1 MRRLSVIG
9 VFYFALSAAFAA
21 PIFAVPNGTGW
32 QDWDVHLFLHGAVLQ
47 NLVEYGQ
54 LPFWNPWYCGG
65 NVLLQNPQVALLSP
79 AYPLAAVVSLPL
91 AMKINIVLHYWF
103 GLAGMHA
110 LLTRIFG
117 LRFLPGVVF
126 LASAFT
132 LSGSMALH
140 LAIGHANFL
149 PAFYLPLLLY
159 FFCLA
164 LESGAVKHALL
175 GGATLALMV
184 FNGGLHLVPMAA
196 VVVGLLGLVSSIVRR
211 DWCPFGRA
219 LIVGIAGT
227 LFAAPRIVPML
238 WFVTS
243 PQFVD
248 ARIVARPD
256 SMTTEMLTRSL
267 IDPYQHRGLKFDGQ
281 IYAWIEYGNYVGLPL
296 VLVTA
301 ASVAWVVGDRRI
313 GNRWFGLSLAVTTL
327 VTLALSAGEF
337 GSWAPA
343 SLLARLPLFSNF
355 RLPSRYTIVAAL
367 SAVMTV
373 AWTARTLDLEAIVP
387 KARIAVTVLCVLA
400 AADLIV
406 RNRLLLGGAFAEAP
420 LDARFHLL
428 GGAQTLVTNGDSNAT
443 QFGSPMYRALMKG
456 ESFYRCYEVM
466 QLARKADTTHPLVWL
481 DGDGKIFMTRFSP
494 NRISFSVNGGRKQ
507 SRVRLNQ
514 NFAAGWQSDVGPVE
528 PDPETGQPSVVLGPG
543 RTGAFSFVFVPP
555 GLMLGGGLGLVGV
568 GISAYGWRRK
578 PRRSATLRGWL
589 SGGPQ
594 PSGPTYNHEP

>member
-1 MRRLSVIG
+1 MRRSVIG
-9 VFYFALSAAFAA
+9 ALYLALSAAFAA

-32 QDWDVHLFLHGAVLQ
+32 QDWDVHLFLHGAVLR

-79 AYPLAAVVSLPL
+79 AYPLAAIVSLPL
-91 AMKINIVLHYWF
+91 AMKINIVVHYWL

-132 LSGSMALH
+132 FSGSLALH

-149 PAFYLPLLLY
+149 PAFYLPFLLY

-164 LESGAVKHALL
+164 LESGAVKHAVLA
-175 GGATLALMV
+175 GAMLALMV
-184 FNGGLHLVPMAA
+184 FNGGLHIVPMAA
-196 VVVGLLGLVSSIVRR
+196 MVVGLLGLVSSVVRR
-211 DWCPFGRA
+211 DWRPLGMA
-219 LIVGIAGT
+219 SIVGIAGA
-227 LFAAPRIVPML
+227 LFAAPRIVPLL
-238 WFVTS
+238 WFVAS

-248 ARIVARPD
+248 ARIVARRD
-256 SMTTEMLTRSL
+256 LMTAEMLMRSL
-267 IDPYQHRGLKFDGQ
+267 MDPYQHRGLKFDGQ

-296 VLVTA
+296 VLATA
-301 ASVAWVVGDRRI
+301 ASVAWIVLDRRI

-327 VTLALSAGEF
+327 ATLALSAGEF
-337 GSWAPA
+337 SSWAPA
-343 SLLARLPLFSNF
+343 SILARLPLFSSF
-355 RLPSRYTIVAAL
+355 RVPSRYTIVAAL

-373 AWTARTLDLEAIVP
+373 AWTARTLDLEVLVP

-400 AADLIV
+400 AADLV
-406 RNRLLLGGAFAEAP
+406 GRNRLLLGGAFAEEP

-428 GGAQTLVTNGDSNAT
+428 GGAQTLVTDGDSNAA

-481 DGDGKIFMTRFSP
+481 DGDAKIFTTRFSP
-494 NRISFSVNGGRKQ
+494 NRISFSVSGGRQQ

-514 NFAAGWQSDVGPVE
+514 NFAAGWQSDAGLVE

-543 RTGAFSFVFVPP
+543 RTGPFSFVFVPP
-555 GLMLGGGLGLVGV
+555 GLFLGGGLGLVGM
-568 GISAYGWRRK
+568 GASAYGWRRRHH
-578 PRRSATLRGWL
+578 PSAILRGWL
-589 SGGPQ
+589 SGVPGVL
-594 PSGPTYNHEP
+594 PTHNHEP